1 MMTPPLKTPRL
12 VLRPFAPGD
21 WDALNAMLADTDAM
35 QHMHFR
41 SWNGDQ
47 RREWFDHCL
56 AAGQHP
62 SPEGMNWAVARQD
75 TGEVIG
81 WFGIGT
87 SSDPANSHDISF
99 GYALA
104 RPHWNQGYMTEV
116 LRGVFAYEF
125 ETLGV
130 PQLSANCR
138 APNVASARA
147 MEKAGMRR
155 VKSDYGADFEGNWSH
170 RHHYVITRAE
180 YEAGKEPGS
189 HSHA

>member
-1 MMTPPLKTPRL
+1 ME
-12 VLRPFAPGD
+12 
-21 WDALNAMLADTDAM
+21 
-35 QHMHFR
+35 HMHYK
-41 SWNGDQ
+41 SWNDEQCQGWVDTAL
-47 RREWFDHCL
+47 DI
-56 AAGQHP
+56 AGQFDP
-62 SPEGMNWAVARQD
+62 DGIAWIIERKD

-87 SSDPANSHDISF
+87 SSDPKADYDISF
-99 GYALA
+99 EYALA
-104 RPHWNQGYMTEV
+104 RSHWNQGYMTEV

-125 ETLGV
+125 DTLGV

-170 RHHYVITRAE
+170 RHHYIITRAE
-180 YEAGKEPGS
+180 CAS
-189 HSHA
+189 RN